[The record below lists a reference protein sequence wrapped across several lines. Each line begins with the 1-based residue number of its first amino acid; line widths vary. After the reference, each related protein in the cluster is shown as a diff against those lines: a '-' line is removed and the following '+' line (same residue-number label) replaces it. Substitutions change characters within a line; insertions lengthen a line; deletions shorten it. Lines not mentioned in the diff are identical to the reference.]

1 MRARSWTLF
10 AVFGVTLAAV
20 LGSFAYFVVQKHAWA
35 VDRLDTLG
43 PRYARLAGLQT
54 QQVQLEAAEQ
64 HLRALLTKLTYVAAQ
79 DVSQAG
85 NDAQQRIRTLLS
97 QAGLEV
103 VSSQVLA
110 PKVDRQ
116 FDRIPLVVRTEGDL
130 LGLQSALMVL
140 TNQSPAILMDGL
152 AVQVVG
158 PAKADVPQRLS
169 AQLSLSVLR
178 IRP

>member
-1 MRARSWTLF
+1 VRARGWGFLAVVGATL
-10 AVFGVTLAAV
+10 VTV
-20 LGSFAYFVVQKHAWA
+20 LGAFAYFVVHKHIWA

-64 HLRALLTKLTYVAAQ
+64 HLRSLLTKLTYLPAQ

-97 QAGLEV
+97 QSGLEV

-110 PKVDRQ
+110 PKVDRL
-116 FDRIPLVVRTEGDL
+116 FDRVPLVVRTEGDL
-130 LGLQSALMVL
+130 IGLQSALMVL

-152 AVQVVG
+152 TVQVVG
-158 PAKADVPQRLS
+158 SAKADAPQRLS